1 MRSSWNAVGPPCDMT
16 GVLIRMWPYEDTETQ
31 GECYI
36 KMEAENAKP
45 RNAKNCWQSPEVRKT

>member
-1 MRSSWNAVGPPCDMT
+1 MGPPCDMT
-16 GVLIRMWPYEDTETQ
+16 GVLIRMWPYEVTETQ